1 MASTFVSALPI
12 YFNCQTCIRFL
23 LSFGGILFVQ
33 YMCCTWRSLM
43 KFLVMAGPLSRPF
56 PHCYFYKQKRLS
68 LYCGKLYSPSRP
80 IFCWLLGVDFH
91 VWKKGM
97 LYRKFHIWVFLTVLC
112 IKLSITRRI
121 RVFLILRW
129 NIQYSWTVPA
139 RHSINLH
146 AFPLQMMLR
155 CFLHTNALE

>member
-1 MASTFVSALPI
+1 MKKCVTKHHAHWACNGGHSVIFSPSPSSSVNFVKIVVIKRGI
-12 YFNCQTCIRFL
+12 YVVPHMCSVFSCCWLWLWCYSPSQTCIRFL

-80 IFCWLLGVDFH
+80 IICWPLGVDFH
-91 VWKKGM
+91 VWKK
-97 LYRKFHIWVFLTVLC
+97 RHA
-112 IKLSITRRI
+112 
-121 RVFLILRW
+121 
-129 NIQYSWTVPA
+129 IQNVSHMSDPNSA
-139 RHSINLH
+139 LH
-146 AFPLQMMLR
+146 
-155 CFLHTNALE
+155 